1 LLKINSIFTSF
12 FMLNTWYIIA
22 NPTSGNGIV
31 QKKWSEIITTLKQ
44 YKIQYEFSFSAYKNH
59 EKELVFKA
67 LEKGYKKFISI
78 GGDGTLHQIVN
89 AAIIQKIIDPQQLKI
104 GIIPMGTGND
114 WVKTYKIPKNI
125 KQAIGIIRNQKT
137 YFQDI
142 GKLEL
147 LNTNTTT
154 YFNNLAGIGFDG
166 FVVKNV
172 MKYKKYG
179 AFSYLIATIVSFL
192 KYKQQ
197 DVTIEFNDIKIK
209 ANVLL
214 TLVGICKYSGGGMQ
228 LTEIVDTNDGLFD
241 ISIAKNFS
249 FMAVLF
255 NILKFYNGTI
265 THHKK
270 VEVYKTDTIKIYA
283 NEKTFIQADGELIG
297 SGAFKATIIPR
308 ALGFIIL

>member
-1 LLKINSIFTSF
+1 
-12 FMLNTWYIIA
+12 MLNDWYIIA

-31 QKKWSEIITTLKQ
+31 QKKWSKIIATLKQ
-44 YKIQYEFSFSAYKNH
+44 YKIPFEFSFSAYKNH

-67 LEKGYKKFISI
+67 LEKGYKNFISI

-89 AAIIQKIIDPQQLKI
+89 AAMIQKIIDPKQIKI

-125 KQAIGIIRNQKT
+125 EQAIIIIRNQKT
-137 YFQDI
+137 YLQDI

-147 LNTNTTT
+147 LNTNTIT

-172 MKYKKYG
+172 LNYKKYG
-179 AFSYLIATIVSFL
+179 SFSYLIATVMSFL

-197 DVTIEFNDIKIK
+197 PVTIRFNNIKIK
-209 ANVLL
+209 ANILL

-228 LTEIVDTNDGLFD
+228 LTERVNTNDGVFD

-249 FMAVLF
+249 FISVLL

-270 VEVYKTDTIKIYA
+270 VETYKTNSIRISAK
-283 NEKTFIQADGELIG
+283 EKAFIQADGELIG
-297 SGAFKATIIPR
+297 NGGFEAVIIAKALNFIIP
-308 ALGFIIL
+308 